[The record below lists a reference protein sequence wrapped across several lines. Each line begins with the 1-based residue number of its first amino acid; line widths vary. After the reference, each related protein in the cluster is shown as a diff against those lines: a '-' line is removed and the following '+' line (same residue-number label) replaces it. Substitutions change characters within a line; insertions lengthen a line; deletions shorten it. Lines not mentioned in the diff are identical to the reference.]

1 MHEITNIYLRELFDN
16 KQIDNVDIIC
26 LAAGEKCMLSYQP
39 AFKRIVFTA
48 YGRGFEIAVSQDLM
62 TALLF
67 DLKAETLNGN
77 RVYYITIHNRIF
89 NLKPSK

>member
-26 LAAGEKCMLSYQP
+26 LAAGEQCMLSYQP

-48 YGRGFEIAVSQDLM
+48 HGNGFEITVSQDLT

-67 DLKAETLNGN
+67 DLKAETLNGI
-77 RVYYITIHNRIF
+77 RVYYITIYNRIF
-89 NLKPSK
+89 TLKVNK